1 MKRIALIILPLLAV
15 VAALAGIAAVRARS
29 GGAPSST
36 VASNAPAA
44 DTAAIAAAAAD
55 GIDAGPDGD
64 VLGASE
70 APAAAATA
78 TPMPRRATDAP
89 KPGDPARRPGEI
101 NFLTVCR
108 FSHRAADDP
117 IVFPGVPGASHSHD
131 FFGNRTTN
139 AASTYD
145 SLRASGMTSCNRT
158 GDTAAYW
165 APSLLVDG
173 QLVQPLGINA
183 YYRTGGKDPAS
194 IQPFPAGLR
203 VIAGDAKATAAQ
215 PLRVTSWGCF
225 GEAQVRPQSSPPTCP
240 FDGRTNGLK
249 LTVLFPDCW
258 DGVNLDSAD
267 HKSHMVYSVRGQCPA
282 SHPVPVPMIAMNVR
296 YPTAGG
302 ADVVLAS
309 GNSPYTGHAD
319 FFNAWD
325 QATLEQLVRNCL
337 NASVHCGA
345 TGGGAAL
352 QRRR

>member
-1 MKRIALIILPLLAV
+1 
-15 VAALAGIAAVRARS
+15 
-29 GGAPSST
+29 
-36 VASNAPAA
+36 
-44 DTAAIAAAAAD
+44 
-55 GIDAGPDGD
+55 
-64 VLGASE
+64 
-70 APAAAATA
+70 
-78 TPMPRRATDAP
+78 MPRRTADAP
-89 KPGDPARRPGEI
+89 KPGDPAGTPQEI

-145 SLRASGMTSCNRT
+145 SLRAADTTSCNRT

-165 APSLLVDG
+165 APSLLLDG
-173 QLVQPLGINA
+173 QLVEPLGINA

-194 IQPFPAGLR
+194 IQAFPAGLR
-203 VIAGDAKATAAQ
+203 MIAGDARATAAQ

-225 GEAQVRPQSSPPTCP
+225 GEAQMRPQATPPTCP

-249 LTVLFPDCW
+249 LTVRFPDCW

-267 HKSHMVYSVRGQCPA
+267 HKSHMAYSMRGQCPA
-282 SHPVPVPMIAMNVR
+282 SHPVPVPMIVLNVR
-296 YPTAGG
+296 YATAGG
-302 ADVVLAS
+302 PSAVLAS

-325 QATLEQLVRNCL
+325 QAMLEQLVRACL

-345 TGGGAAL
+345 TGGGAPL